1 MHELAVTKSILK
13 VALEH
18 SAQNGAKKILVIHL
32 LIGEMRN
39 LEEPWIQR
47 YFDYI
52 SKGTAAEKAVI
63 KVVKVPIVFFCQKC
77 QHQFTA
83 NVKKDQKILCA
94 YCGSFEYD
102 LVSGREL
109 VVEKLEAC

>member
-1 MHELAVTKSILK
+1 MHELAVTKSILTLVLDHANK
-13 VALEH
+13 
-18 SAQNGAKKILVIHL
+18 NGASEIRTIYL

-63 KVVKVPIVFFCQKC
+63 KVKKVPVLFLCQNCQKK
-77 QHQFTA
+77 FTA
-83 NVKKDQKILCA
+83 DIKADQKILCA
-94 YCGSFEYD
+94 HCGSMEYD
-102 LVSGREL
+102 LFSGREL
-109 VVEKLEAC
+109 VVEKLEAI